1 MSLYI
6 RVRNK
11 LFPKSEVVKRYKY
24 ALKQNPE
31 IRVLL
36 AGLMQSTN
44 LGDGVI
50 SDCVEYLIR
59 KVSEE
64 NKIKKV
70 KVNTRDIRKDKSS
83 AKLAAV
89 RNSDLVIIPG
99 GGMIKYQV
107 ENLPVALERV
117 MSRAEH
123 YGIPVMFNAVG
134 VEGYDIEDEGCR
146 LLLDMLSRYCVK
158 KVTSRDY
165 ADFLNENYLRGDIKA
180 TRVADPAVWSAETY
194 GISKNPDSQ
203 ILGLGIARAGLF
215 EDYGT
220 PCSKEELLE
229 LWSGIIR
236 ILDKNNIKWKLFT
249 NGFRKDEDFLRE
261 LAEYI
266 GRADELEEIS
276 VPTPVTPR
284 ELAEGISQFK
294 GIIACRMHANIIA
307 YSMGIPCVGL
317 VWNDKLRFFGESI
330 GCSKQFIERDK
341 FSPEYV
347 TDVFFEAMEKGFDE
361 DILER
366 EKKSVY
372 ESIADLFVPYAK
384 AIIDCRRRD
393 LTNIKLV
400 CYGLPNLESDKL
412 NREFFENCVDY
423 FVSDDESLAGTQCL
437 SRPVYSTQV
446 LRKKLFGRRPF
457 VIISETIDYT
467 PAAKTLMTMGYK
479 ERFDFTNMHS
489 YKRYVFK
496 KGDVFTD
503 ISAPKNQ

>member
-31 IRVLL
+31 IRVLM

-50 SDCVEYLIR
+50 SDCVEYLIN
-59 KVSEE
+59 KAAQE

-70 KVNTRDIRKDKSS
+70 RITARDIRKDKSS

-89 RNSDLVIIPG
+89 RNSDLMIIPG

-107 ENLPVALERV
+107 ENLPYHMERV

-134 VEGYDIEDEGCR
+134 VEGYDSENEGCQ

-158 KVTSRDY
+158 RITTRDF
-165 ADFLNENYLRGDIKA
+165 ADYLNENYLKGDIKA
-180 TRVADPAVWSAETY
+180 TRVADPAVWTTEAY
-194 GISKNPDSQ
+194 NISRNENSDTV
-203 ILGLGIARAGLF
+203 GLGVARAGLF

-220 PCSKEELLE
+220 SYSKEDLLS
-229 LWSGIIR
+229 LWSGIIEK
-236 ILDKNNIKWKLFT
+236 LEKNNIKWKLFT

-284 ELAEGISQFK
+284 ELAENISQFK

-307 YSMGIPCVGL
+307 YSLDIPCVGL
-317 VWNDKLRFFGESI
+317 VWNDKLKFFGESI
-330 GCSKQFIERDK
+330 GCSKQFITCDK
-341 FSPEYV
+341 FSADCI
-347 TDVFFEAMEKGFDE
+347 TDVFFEALEKGFDKTV
-361 DILER
+361 R
-366 EKKSVY
+366 EAEKASAY
-372 ESIADLFVPYAK
+372 SSISEFFVPYAK
-384 AIIDCRRRD
+384 ELIEYRRRD
-393 LTNIKLV
+393 LTNVKLV
-400 CYGLPNLESDKL
+400 CYGAPNLESDRL
-412 NREFFENCVDY
+412 NKEFFETCVDY
-423 FVSDDESLAGTQCL
+423 FVSDDESLVGTQCL
-437 SRPVYSTQV
+437 SRPVHSTKV
-446 LRKKLFGRRPF
+446 LKKRFGKKPF

-467 PAAKTLMTMGYK
+467 PAAKTLMSFGYK
-479 ERFDFTNMHS
+479 ERSDFTNMHS

-496 KGDVFTD
+496 KGDVFTE
-503 ISAPKNQ
+503 SPAVAK